1 MSPSRDANSELPSV
15 CEVVIVGAGPIGLM
29 LANLLGTAGVNVV
42 VFEKNDRLV
51 GLPRAI
57 AYDPETLR
65 LFAQVGLFD
74 RIVDGLVQDPQV
86 VYLNARGVK
95 LMEITPQRSAY
106 GYSQLGTFYQPHFEK
121 VLFDGLARF
130 ESVRALFNHCV
141 ASISQDQHGV
151 DIQVETPAGR
161 QSLRAK
167 FLVGC
172 DGGNSGTRGWIGS
185 RLVGSTYA
193 ERWLVIDG
201 RIDNHGVDNITF
213 FCDPRRP
220 TVRLPA
226 VGSRVRWEFM
236 QLAGEKPDELVS
248 DDSVGRLLA
257 PYVDLSAVEIERR
270 VVYTFHAR
278 VADKWRNGRVLLAGD
293 AAHLM
298 PPFAGQGMNG
308 GMKDV
313 ANLAWKLAAVVT
325 GSAGDEIL
333 DTYEVERAHSVRAM
347 VNLSRRLGAVIMP
360 TNRMIAAARD
370 AAFALLNLS
379 AGFRSFVRRGGMLP
393 PPHISRSAL
402 TAARRDPVV
411 GQMLPKLEVTA
422 AGDRRP
428 LDLCIGCHQWLVLGV
443 GIDPRA
449 ELSSRDSAI
458 LDGLGARFLAVNSP
472 AATIPTQSLQ
482 CQDQAFLA
490 WAKSHRLR
498 GLLVRPDR
506 FVAKRLDL
514 GCDLRSLDPFAGLA
528 DKSRRAAELQPHN
541 HHDSHGCRLLNT
553 RPREGPRAMNAHIG
567 MAQIAAAKLQHHVIY
582 VSDLQRSTDFYTKL
596 FDLQFSA
603 LNHPDSSAAMRLAH
617 MEMHFFSFGFYHH
630 DICLVK
636 HHKLK
641 MDNGSMLH
649 FSLVARDR
657 TAFDA
662 IRQRAKELGIQTRD
676 GRLIASAKALPGGR
690 AFCLQDPDRHWI
702 EIIEEPSK

>member
-1 MSPSRDANSELPSV
+1 MPDWEDANMSASAGAHVHLPPDCDV
-15 CEVVIVGAGPIGLM
+15 AVVGAGPIGLM

-42 VFEKNDRLV
+42 VLEKNDGLV

-95 LMEITPQRSAY
+95 LMEITPPRSAY

-151 DIQVETPAGR
+151 DIQVETQAGR

-172 DGGNSGTRGWIGS
+172 DGGNSSTRGWIGS

-193 ERWLVIDG
+193 ECWLVIDG
-201 RIDNHGVDNITF
+201 RMDNHGVDNITF

-248 DDSVGRLLA
+248 DDSVRRLLA
-257 PYVDLSAVEIERR
+257 PFVDLSAVEIERR

-313 ANLAWKLAAVVT
+313 ANLAWKLAAVVA

-333 DTYEVERAHSVRAM
+333 DTYEIERAHSVRAM

-379 AGFRSFVRRGGMLP
+379 AGFRSFIRRGGMLP
-393 PPHISRSAL
+393 LPHISRSAL
-402 TAARRDPVV
+402 TAAWRDPVV
-411 GQMLPKLEVTA
+411 GQMLPQPEVTA

-428 LDLCIGCHQWLVLGV
+428 LDLCIGQHQWLALGV

-449 ELSSRDSAI
+449 ELSSRDRAI
-458 LDGLGARFLAVNSP
+458 LDGLGARYLAINSV
-472 AATIPTQSLQ
+472 AATVPTQPLQ
-482 CQDQAFLA
+482 CQDKAFLA

-506 FVAKRLDL
+506 FVAQRLDL

-541 HHDSHGCRLLNT
+541 HHDSR
-553 RPREGPRAMNAHIG
+553 
-567 MAQIAAAKLQHHVIY
+567 MAAV
-582 VSDLQRSTDFYTKL
+582 F
-596 FDLQFSA
+596 
-603 LNHPDSSAAMRLAH
+603 
-617 MEMHFFSFGFYHH
+617 
-630 DICLVK
+630 
-636 HHKLK
+636 
-641 MDNGSMLH
+641 
-649 FSLVARDR
+649 
-657 TAFDA
+657 
-662 IRQRAKELGIQTRD
+662 
-676 GRLIASAKALPGGR
+676 
-690 AFCLQDPDRHWI
+690 
-702 EIIEEPSK
+702 

>member
-1 MSPSRDANSELPSV
+1 MSVSAGAHVHLPPDCDV
-15 CEVVIVGAGPIGLM
+15 AVVGAGPIGLM

-42 VFEKNDRLV
+42 VLEKNDGLV

-95 LMEITPQRSAY
+95 LMEITSPRSAY
-106 GYSQLGTFYQPHFEK
+106 GYSQLGTFYQPHFEQ

-141 ASISQDQHGV
+141 TAISQDQHGV

-172 DGGNSGTRGWIGS
+172 DGGNSSTRGWIGS

-248 DDSVGRLLA
+248 DDSVRRLLA
-257 PYVDLSAVEIERR
+257 PFVDLSAVEIERR

-313 ANLAWKLAAVVT
+313 ANLAWKLAAVVA

-333 DTYEVERAHSVRAM
+333 DTYEIERAHSVRAM

-360 TNRMIAAARD
+360 TNRMFAAARD

-379 AGFRSFVRRGGMLP
+379 AGFRSFIRRGGMLP
-393 PPHISRSAL
+393 LPHISRSAL
-402 TAARRDPVV
+402 TAAWRDSVV
-411 GQMLPKLEVTA
+411 GQMLPQPEVTA

-428 LDLCIGCHQWLVLGV
+428 LDLCIGQHQWLALGV

-449 ELSSRDSAI
+449 ELSSRDRAI
-458 LDGLGARFLAVNSP
+458 LDGLGARYLAINSV
-472 AATIPTQSLQ
+472 AATVPTQPLQ
-482 CQDQAFLA
+482 CQDKAFLA

-506 FVAKRLDL
+506 FVAQRLDL

-541 HHDSHGCRLLNT
+541 HHDSR
-553 RPREGPRAMNAHIG
+553 
-567 MAQIAAAKLQHHVIY
+567 MAAV
-582 VSDLQRSTDFYTKL
+582 F
-596 FDLQFSA
+596 
-603 LNHPDSSAAMRLAH
+603 
-617 MEMHFFSFGFYHH
+617 
-630 DICLVK
+630 
-636 HHKLK
+636 
-641 MDNGSMLH
+641 
-649 FSLVARDR
+649 
-657 TAFDA
+657 
-662 IRQRAKELGIQTRD
+662 
-676 GRLIASAKALPGGR
+676 
-690 AFCLQDPDRHWI
+690 
-702 EIIEEPSK
+702 